1 MSAPG
6 RRETA
11 LRRGRLT
18 LDLAMG
24 LVMAGLA
31 AVAIAAW
38 IEYLTH
44 PGLSFIAAYHRGRE
58 PWTAI
63 GAWTILVGGTAALLI
78 GVGIA
83 LIEGSWIRRLLAAA
97 ALAIG
102 VVWWLTA
109 LGLLPSSDVTRL
121 DPERFAIA
129 QPGIAAAALLL
140 PAALAALLVFTP
152 RREVPRSRMAPV
164 HSEEDR

>member
-1 MSAPG
+1 MSPES
-6 RRETA
+6 RREIA
-11 LRRGRLT
+11 FRRARLT
-18 LDLAMG
+18 LDVAMG
-24 LVMAGLA
+24 LVLAGLA
-31 AVAIAAW
+31 VVAVAAW

-44 PGLSFIAAYHRGRE
+44 HGLSFVAAYHRGRE

-63 GAWTILVGGTAALLI
+63 GAWMVLASATATLLL

-83 LIEGSWIRRLLAAA
+83 VIEGSWIRRLLAAA
-97 ALAIG
+97 ALAVG
-102 VVWWLTA
+102 AVWWLTA
-109 LGLLPSSDVTRL
+109 LGFIPSSDVTRVN
-121 DPERFAIA
+121 PERFALT

-164 HSEEDR
+164 HPEEER